1 MGRTSVTTSN
11 VMVRRVLP
19 VWKKGNRGRGARGR
33 RVGRISIC
41 MVEFG
46 CSGDQ
51 HSVGCGRLATVEGVF
66 LYRNRRVFKG
76 TRGGSAMGEGVFSCR
91 ASRVRWRHVVLQ

>member
-1 MGRTSVTTSN
+1 MSVTTSN

-19 VWKKGNRGRGARGR
+19 VWKKGNRGRGAGGR
-33 RVGRISIC
+33 RVGRISTC

-51 HSVGCGRLATVEGVF
+51 HIVGCGRLAIVEGVL
-66 LYRNRRVFKG
+66 LYRNRRVLRG
-76 TRGGSAMGEGVFSCR
+76 MRGGSAIGKGVFSCR
-91 ASRVRWRHVVLQ
+91 AFKVCWRHVVLQ